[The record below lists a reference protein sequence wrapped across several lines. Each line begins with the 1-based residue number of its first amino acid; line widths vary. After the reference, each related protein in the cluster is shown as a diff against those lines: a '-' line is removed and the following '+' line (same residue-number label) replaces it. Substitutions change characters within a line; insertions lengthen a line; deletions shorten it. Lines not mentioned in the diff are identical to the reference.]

1 MNLSSPKY
9 SRNKFLIKQ
18 NFQVYKESRSH
29 SDPHFLISVKSSHKQ
44 PEDLY
49 YAQTCRHFQE
59 QKRTDNF
66 SLKLLGKNIIIPK
79 HNKNDPF
86 NKTSFSP
93 KNHFKLN
100 KISRSQG
107 DSRNKKKGKSIDLEI
122 LEKITKK
129 NNLVSKLEEHYKF
142 EPILKIIEPDFK
154 SSLYANRYNENFK
167 IPQKNEKTKNMK
179 CFSNILKEEYFFQL
193 IQDFYKKKMSKSK
206 VLMKYFA
213 GKNVEIIIN
222 NIGKFIFTNLFNP
235 LEGNMPY
242 FEYLEK
248 IHVDLNITDEDF
260 DTYKGLF
267 LINMRE
273 NQICEDEV
281 QLMAERLENY
291 RAYIVKKLEF
301 KNICCKSNLNFK
313 NFLIQINEGIKDN
326 GFLAPYFC
334 QMPEKTAINHHNKL
348 FSNICIGYKNFSLHF
363 KKNEINKNAH
373 SSLGINWK
381 DCYEMKNLIIN
392 NLLCRESIHLKEDL
406 IKFWSNLQSLHK
418 FILNQP
424 NFYENDINIFLQA
437 PMMASTFCKAITQ
450 QKSLEK
456 LFGKWSLARIQNH
469 CMYIVEYI
477 TNSPKNK
484 YNLCDLP
491 PAHCPVYINREE
503 FNATLSAFHLTLSH
517 LKIEEDEAAKM
528 MINFERTRYYIS
540 REKQLE
546 ERVVGNLEN
555 FTDNFIEY
563 IYTYLLGHQETKSF
577 YLNTDPEY
585 IKYKQKLFFLKM
597 FKNEIDSVDL
607 IDLKAIHFK
616 LGVKP
621 KHFEIFYKL
630 SQESLFDQKLD
641 PFSMRIILNKL
652 NFLKKYIC
660 EDVEN

>member
-1 MNLSSPKY
+1 MSLSPPKY
-9 SRNKFLIKQ
+9 SKNKFLVKQ
-18 NFQVYKESRSH
+18 MPQAYKETRSH
-29 SDPHFLISVKSSHKQ
+29 SDPHFLVTLKSSHEK

-59 QKRTDNF
+59 QKRTNNF
-66 SLKLLGKNIIIPK
+66 NLKLLGKSIIASKP
-79 HNKNDPF
+79 NKIDPF
-86 NKTSFSP
+86 NKTTSSP
-93 KNHFKLN
+93 KNRFKLH
-100 KISRSQG
+100 KISTSQG
-107 DSRNKKKGKSIDLEI
+107 GKRNKTRGKTIDLEI

-129 NNLVSKLEEHYKF
+129 NDFVSKLEQHYKF
-142 EPILKIIEPDFK
+142 EPILTSIEPNFK
-154 SSLYANRYNENFK
+154 SDLYVQKYNESYITLK
-167 IPQKNEKTKNMK
+167 KSEKMKNMI

-193 IQDFYKKKMSKSK
+193 IQSFYLKKMSKSK

-222 NIGKFIFTNLFNP
+222 KIGKFIFTNMFRP
-235 LEGNMPY
+235 IESNMPY

-267 LINMRE
+267 LINLRE

-291 RAYIVKKLEF
+291 RTYIVKKLEF
-301 KNICCKSNLNFK
+301 KKICCNQNLTYQ
-313 NFLIQINEGIKDN
+313 NFLIQINEGIKEN
-326 GFLAPYFC
+326 GFLAPYFS
-334 QMPEKTAINHHNKL
+334 QMPEKVALNHHNKL
-348 FSNICIGYKNFSLHF
+348 FNNICVGYNNFSLHL
-363 KKNEINKNAH
+363 KKIEINKITH

-406 IKFWSNLQSLHK
+406 IKFWANLQSLHK

-424 NFYENDINIFLQA
+424 NLYENDSNIFLQTPA
-437 PMMASTFCKAITQ
+437 MASLFCKAITQ

-456 LFGKWSLARIQNH
+456 LFGKWSVTRIQNH
-469 CMYIVEYI
+469 CLYIIEYI

-484 YNLCDLP
+484 YSLCDLP
-491 PAHCPVYINREE
+491 PAHCPVYIQREE
-503 FNATLSAFHLTLSH
+503 FNAALNAFHLTLTH
-517 LKIEEDEAAKM
+517 LKVDEDEAAKM
-528 MINFERTRYYIS
+528 MINFEKTRYYIS

-546 ERVVGNLEN
+546 ERVIGNLES

-585 IKYKQKLFFLKM
+585 IKYKQKFFFFKM

-616 LGVKP
+616 LGVKS

-652 NFLKKYIC
+652 SFLKKYIC
-660 EDVEN
+660 DDVDH